1 LSTRAVLRFAAMT
14 AALIVTGCATRF
26 APIPRV
32 PMPRATEIP
41 QCEAVHA
48 LRGETDRVDTRVERL
63 EDGWVVSLRMH
74 LDLGRGVDP
83 VQLYGLG
90 MVTLTNRTPHC
101 SVLEAGAA
109 PGSPRFDEDLCLDAV
124 ESIADLIEAAERSVQ
139 PGQTVVEDGR
149 VARASI
155 QRRSRSRRRP
165 LQVVRMDRS
174 VSVTRDRSGRVIDV
188 VQERSEG
195 SREYVQVHYSP
206 RHDAHCIPT
215 W

>member
-1 LSTRAVLRFAAMT
+1 VSIAFLSVFRSQNMQDDRGMGGPERLR
-14 AALIVTGCATRF
+14 
-26 APIPRV
+26 
-32 PMPRATEIP
+32 
-41 QCEAVHA
+41 
-48 LRGETDRVDTRVERL
+48 DRVDTRVERL